1 MAERSASTERRL
13 PSLLERITD
22 RKRDE
27 AGGRRVP
34 WLQRYRDSVLA
45 DIEAL
50 LNTSCRSST
59 MEWDQF
65 PEIRR
70 SVLNFGITPISG
82 LTEKQLAEGELERS
96 IATSIQRFE
105 PRIAAGSLIV
115 RKIDSTHNAVSFE
128 IRGQLW
134 GPQVS
139 EEIYIRT
146 QVDLESGRCDIQD
159 RSRG

>member
-1 MAERSASTERRL
+1 M
-13 PSLLERITD
+13 D
-22 RKRDE
+22 
-27 AGGRRVP
+27 
-34 WLQRYRDSVLA
+34 
-45 DIEAL
+45 
-50 LNTSCRSST
+50 
-59 MEWDQF
+59 WDQF

-70 SVLNFGITPISG
+70 SVLNFGIAPISG
-82 LTEKQLAEGELERS
+82 LTETQLAAGELERS
-96 IATSIQRFE
+96 IATSINRFE

-134 GPQVS
+134 GPQS
-139 EEIYIRT
+139 PEEIYIKT